1 MASWRKVASK
11 IIYQCPYF
19 NILED
24 KVVKPNGSRGIYYV
38 IDERGAVVIIA
49 LDAQNKVYLIRE
61 EKYIPGIIWTIPAGN
76 IEQRDK
82 NHLFAAKRELK
93 EETGVIAKQWTN
105 LGEFLISPGR
115 SNGKGDVFLA
125 QELQERKQE
134 LDSTERIK
142 VVKIPF
148 KEVVTMVQKGKIID
162 AWAIIPILKAKLF
175 LNL

>member
-1 MASWRKVASK
+1 MASWRKISSK
-11 IIYQCPYF
+11 IIYKCPYF
-19 NILED
+19 NIFED
-24 KVVKPNGSRGIYYV
+24 KVVKPNGSRGIYHL

-49 LDAQNKVYLIRE
+49 LDAQNKVYLIQE

-82 NHLFAAKRELK
+82 NPLFAAKRELK
-93 EETGVIAKQWTN
+93 EEAGVIAKKWTN

-115 SNGKGDVFLA
+115 SNGKGHVFLA
-125 QELQERKQE
+125 QELKEGKQE

-142 VVKIPF
+142 VVKTPF
-148 KEVVTMVQKGKIID
+148 KEVITMVQKEKIID
-162 AWAIIPILKAKLF
+162 AWAIIPILKAKLL